1 MSNTC
6 CHPFSRGHA
15 SVGQRAVSTTRSAG
29 GDVSLLNHS
38 FGDGSTTRRCSPQTP
53 PGRVIVVVAIATGG
67 GGGRRQRP
75 TQPKTGVQQHII
87 HGRIF
92 YSFST
97 RGAGMWR
104 KDITTKTH
112 NDRRRRALA
121 HADHYCRRHRRK
133 YRDRHIATT
142 TTTVLG
148 AAGCCRA
155 AGMWWTHPQTLTS
168 PGIVC
173 APMSM

>member
-87 HGRIF
+87 HRRIF

-97 RGAGMWR
+97 GCGNGGMSAATGTNRRRTAAQIIYHICDGYIYTLPQQKHIMIGDGVHWR
-104 KDITTKTH
+104 TQTITADGTDGNIKTDIS
-112 NDRRRRALA
+112 RRRR
-121 HADHYCRRHRRK
+121 RRISCS
-133 YRDRHIATT
+133 RD
-142 TTTVLG
+142 
-148 AAGCCRA
+148 
-155 AGMWWTHPQTLTS
+155 
-168 PGIVC
+168 
-173 APMSM
+173 